1 MYQAQKKGFNFPNFG
16 ITGIIG
22 AIGDKFKRSPEKQAA
37 YEAIM
42 GSVNP
47 DSGRGTYKGNEYRIQ
62 DGKIYSELYPQGKN
76 FDSGFGSQSIEEM
89 ENEGYGSIGWA
100 QDRLQKGKKI
110 SKRLHNILRRRG
122 IDESGNW
129 INRPTDEG
137 AQFAGDGTPKGD
149 GAGAVTT
156 GGGGTFNPA
165 MDPKGRGQTRDSWH
179 GATAAREAKGEQVAG
194 PGFGSGAYWA
204 KGGRVGYNRGRVV
217 NPGGYRGDEEF
228 EEFEDEN
235 TLDFMRDQGVPY
247 GEMAEGTSAFDLRVQ
262 ELVDEGMSWQQAW
275 SIASQEFGLT
285 AEGPEESFSEE
296 GLASLV

>member
-1 MYQAQKKGFNFPNFG
+1 MNEDDAV
-16 ITGIIG
+16 
-22 AIGDKFKRSPEKQAA
+22 KQATLDDRNRRSA
-37 YEAIM
+37 TNIRIM
-42 GSVNP
+42 
-47 DSGRGTYKGNEYRIQ
+47 KQ
-62 DGKIYSELYPQGKN
+62 
-76 FDSGFGSQSIEEM
+76 
-89 ENEGYGSIGWA
+89 
-100 QDRLQKGKKI
+100 
-110 SKRLHNILRRRG
+110 RG
-122 IDESGNW
+122 IKYG
-129 INRPTDEG
+129 PTGKDIH
-137 AQFAGDGTPKGD
+137 GD
-149 GAGAVTT
+149 GAETSGDVTTGEAVTT

-262 ELVDEGMSWQQAW
+262 ELVDEGMSWQQAYQ
-275 SIASQEFGLT
+275 IAAQEFGM
-285 AEGPEESFSEE
+285 AEGQEDSFSEE
-296 GLASLV
+296 GIASLV